1 MITVLNMNMRGD
13 PRKYSLHWQHSPKD
27 LSLRNSTVVSDG
39 MDADEFY
46 TEAW

>member
-1 MITVLNMNMRGD
+1 MIAVLNVNMRYD
-13 PRKYSLHWQHSPKD
+13 PGKYSLHWQHFPKD

-39 MDADEFY
+39 MDANYFY